1 VRRVLL
7 ACLTVLGLAG
17 LVACGG
23 DDSAPATTAA
33 AAPTT
38 STTVLTSTTAA
49 TTTAAPTT
57 LPTTTTTA
65 PDPAQAPPCNV
76 GEVKVDR
83 EAKVFYEPGDPR
95 YGTVPPAFVICLP
108 DASVAQSEGF
118 APAPPG

>member
-1 VRRVLL
+1 VLL
-7 ACLTVLGLAG
+7 ACLIVLGVASLG
-17 LVACGG
+17 ACGG
-23 DDSAPATTAA
+23 DDSAPATTAVA
-33 AAPTT
+33 QPTT
-38 STTVLTSTTAA
+38 STTVRASTTAP